1 MEDAE
6 QRHLSMALIF
16 ITASSLLF
24 LFCRRGSWHRHLKHL
39 SNVFFLGKFCVEAK
53 FTKKGSQT

>member
-6 QRHLSMALIF
+6 QRHRSMTLIF

-24 LFCRRGSWHRHLKHL
+24 LFCRRGRWHRHLKHL
-39 SNVFFLGKFCVEAK
+39 LYVFFFGKFCVEAK